1 LRRGN
6 YSGRRRLGALFRQ
19 RGLQFD
25 DFRLQARQRR
35 LQTGYPAGLFDGDP
49 RRNDFSVLPFNGD
62 DETKQEADDAN
73 QNNRKGYGME

>member
-1 LRRGN
+1 
-6 YSGRRRLGALFRQ
+6 
-19 RGLQFD
+19 
-25 DFRLQARQRR
+25 

-62 DETKQEADDAN
+62 DETKQEAGDTN